1 MCLRHHTH
9 MTIVEKI
16 LDKIGLERKAASFTS
31 TGMTVADPFLLW
43 RNLKKV
49 DPQKAFEVFSGYT
62 AACIRA
68 IAEDVAAIPL
78 ELYTINKA
86 GDYERQY
93 DHELLDILDAVN
105 PQQTGLELKYN
116 TAAHLESVGNAYW
129 LLDGVKTDKDKP
141 RAIYLLDPSRTRV
154 IAKRDD
160 FPYTILGYE
169 LRLNTTTKYYKPH
182 EILHI
187 KYPDPSDPI
196 EGIGTVQTAA
206 QWIDADNY
214 AQEFNRRFFLN
225 GARIGGFLESES
237 AYTPEQLEY
246 LKKSFENIF
255 KGVENAYRV
264 AALPKGTTYK
274 PGGETQKD
282 MDFGNLM
289 DRMGSRILAAFRV
302 PKSVL
307 GITEDVNRANA
318 EATNYIFALRTIK
331 PKMRL
336 ITTYINEFLVPRY
349 GDNLHLDFE
358 DPVPENRELRI
369 QEMAVATGNQPVMSI
384 NEAREEY
391 FGLDP
396 VDRGENVMTD
406 FSKIPLGAPKPKA
419 ADRPTIKRNGI
430 RAPITRAAR
439 IAKTRKT
446 ISLSIS
452 EAITKELENIET
464 KTKEIKNKNITTLTD
479 EEYDVVWKNFAARV
493 DKYEKL
499 AIDKIRE
506 HNKDTFKEVR
516 ENLEQALKSK
526 DISPDKLLDI
536 DKRMALLVDLLTPLV
551 EDLAKTEG
559 AAAAELLGIADLN
572 ILNDDV
578 KKALARG
585 IQLMSESYNKTTL
598 SLLQEKINASLSS
611 GASLDDLESDIS
623 QIEEFSDEVRAA
635 QVART
640 ETFRVANEAT
650 KEAWKQTGVVKT
662 IKFYTAA
669 DERVCP
675 FCEPLHGKVIGIEEN
690 FFEKGD
696 EITGSDGSTMKVDYD
711 DIGTPPIH
719 PSCRC
724 YTRPSEISID

>member
-1 MCLRHHTH
+1 
-9 MTIVEKI
+9 MTIVEKF

-78 ELYTINKA
+78 ELYTINKDS
-86 GDYERQY
+86 DYERQY
-93 DHELLDILDAVN
+93 DHELLDTLDAVN

-116 TAAHLESVGNAYW
+116 TAAHLEAVGNAYW
-129 LLDGVKTDKDKP
+129 FLEGVKNEKDRP
-141 RAIYLLDPSRTRV
+141 QAIYLLDPSRTRV

-160 FPYTILGYE
+160 FPYEILGYE
-169 LRLNTTTKYYKPH
+169 LRLNTTTKYYKPY

-187 KYPDPSDPI
+187 KYPDPADPV

-336 ITTYINEFLVPRY
+336 IISYINEFLVPRY

-369 QEMAVATGNQPVMSI
+369 QEMAAATGQQPVMSI

-396 VDRGENVMTD
+396 VERGENVMTD
-406 FSKIPLGAPKPKA
+406 FSKVPLGSPKPKTS
-419 ADRPTIKRNGI
+419 DRPTIKKNGV

-439 IAKTRKT
+439 NAKTRKN
-446 ISLSIS
+446 ISLYLS
-452 EAITKELENIET
+452 EKLAQELKELET
-464 KTKEIKNKNITTLTD
+464 KTKEIKQKDVTKLTD
-479 EEYDVVWKNFAARV
+479 EDYEVVWKNFTARV

-499 AIDKIRE
+499 AADKIRE
-506 HNKDTFKEVR
+506 HNKDTFKEAR
-516 ENLEQALKSK
+516 ENLAQAVK
-526 DISPDKLLDI
+526 DVNPDKLINI
-536 DKRMALLVDLLTPLV
+536 DKRMTLLVDLLTPLI

-585 IQLMSESYNKTTL
+585 IKLMSESYNKTTL
-598 SLLQEKINASLSS
+598 SLLQEKINASLTE
-611 GASLDDLESDIS
+611 GASLDELERDIS
-623 QIEEFSDEVRAA
+623 EIEEFSDEVRAA
-635 QVART
+635 QTART

-662 IKFYTAA
+662 IKWYTAA

-675 FCEPLHGKVIGIEEN
+675 YCEPLHGKVVDIEDN
-690 FFEKGD
+690 FFDKGD
-696 EITGSDGSTMKVDYD
+696 EVTGSDGSKIALDYD
-711 DIGTPPIH
+711 DVGAPPLH
-719 PSCRC
+719 VSCRC
-724 YTRPSEISID
+724 YTRPEEISIE